1 MPIDPTSG
9 PSRDQKKANV
19 RTGLILASI
28 ALMFL
33 VGFFVKMAMLGK

>member
-1 MPIDPTSG
+1 MPIES
-9 PSRDQKKANV
+9 PSDLSSQQKKANV

-33 VGFFVKMAMLGK
+33 AGFFVKMAMLGK

>member
-1 MPIDPTSG
+1 MQIKPSSG
-9 PSRDQKKANV
+9 PSSSQRKANV

>member
-1 MPIDPTSG
+1 MSVKPSSG
-9 PSRDQKKANV
+9 PSDDQKKANV

-33 VGFFVKMAMLGK
+33 VGFFVKMAMLGR